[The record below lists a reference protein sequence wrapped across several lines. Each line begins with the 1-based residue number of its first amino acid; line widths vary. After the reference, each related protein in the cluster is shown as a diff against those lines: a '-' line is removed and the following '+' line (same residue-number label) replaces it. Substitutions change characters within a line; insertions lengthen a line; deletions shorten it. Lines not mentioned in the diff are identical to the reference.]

1 MKNVATAL
9 VIAFLGAVTL
19 PVFAADEPKTADECK
34 KVHAGDDAK
43 IEACI
48 KDLKK

>member
-1 MKNVATAL
+1 MSLLLLLLLFWVPL
-9 VIAFLGAVTL
+9 RYRF
-19 PVFAADEPKTADECK
+19 FAADEPKTADECK
-34 KVHAGDDAK
+34 KVHGGDDAK